1 MSVRWQGFAT
11 GFVGLAALDMLV
23 STKNASGALGGM
35 AKGAGNVARKFLSPA
50 VPAFT
55 KAATLSSSSASSSAN
70 APATTT
76 GPATTTPTTPGPV
89 YGAVPVPSPYILA

>member
-35 AKGAGNVARKFLSPA
+35 AKGAGNLARAFLSPA
-50 VPAFT
+50 VPAFK
-55 KAATLSSSSASSSAN
+55 KAAAAAASSSGGN

-76 GPATTTPTTPGPV
+76 GPATTTPTIPGPV
-89 YGAVPVPSPYILA
+89 YGAVPVPSPYVLA